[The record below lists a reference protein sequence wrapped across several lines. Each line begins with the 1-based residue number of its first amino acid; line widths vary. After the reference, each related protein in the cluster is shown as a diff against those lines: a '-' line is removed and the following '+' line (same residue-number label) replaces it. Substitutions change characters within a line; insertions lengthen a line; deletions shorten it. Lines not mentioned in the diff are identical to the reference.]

1 MQYKIFTYSIKH
13 LKATIVV
20 SLHYRNKTDVKLSQI
35 CLFFNDV
42 EEFRKIH

>member
-20 SLHYRNKTDVKLSQI
+20 SLHCRNKTDVKLSQI